1 MTTSRRARTALV
13 AIAWAAAVVVA
24 TLVGMSAVGAIGSG
38 IVGGGQR
45 PLTSDQVDESLAAA
59 RAAEA
64 AEPAAPSP
72 APAPTSAAPAGAT
85 DVVGSPGGTIVARCT
100 AGAVEVVSAS
110 PAQGFRLDDEQE
122 DSRVRFESEETDGEG
137 AAELPGRPPGRG
149 RWRSTIEPYPAH
161 RPADAEGDPARLVA
175 EGVHALL
182 GVLARPVLIVQQ
194 ERVRSAP
201 RYLLDDQL
209 STQVGRYTETWSVL
223 SEPNGRRSQP
233 P

>member
-13 AIAWAAAVVVA
+13 AIAWAAVVVVA

-59 RAAEA
+59 RAREP

-72 APAPTSAAPAGAT
+72 APPSPAAAPTSAAPAGTT

-122 DSRVRFESEETDGEG
+122 HSRVRFESEETDVEV
-137 AAELPGRPPGRG
+137 
-149 RWRSTIEPYPAH
+149 
-161 RPADAEGDPARLVA
+161 RLSCQNV
-175 EGVHALL
+175 
-182 GVLARPVLIVQQ
+182 RPVGVVEI
-194 ERVRSAP
+194 
-201 RYLLDDQL
+201 DD
-209 STQVGRYTETWSVL
+209 
-223 SEPNGRRSQP
+223 
-233 P
+233 